1 LELSHH
7 AALTLGERLSRSH
20 PKGVV
25 ASFLLMFILA
35 FVAAAASVPEYSLQT
50 GDLLFVQPPLDATLP
65 LDSAILATGAATIA
79 WLRSQGVP
87 VASNETVVHVALVYR
102 DTQSDRVTL
111 VEATPPVVTQTPAR
125 SFFES
130 WTNAST
136 FFLGRL
142 KDPDVRAH
150 GAEAVGAALQQL
162 GKPYAD
168 DFGTPPQE
176 FYCSSL
182 VTWAYGKATGKDV
195 NVFVDQPFT
204 LIFEPLEFWEQY
216 YSAMNMTLPL
226 NVTGSNPTLLL
237 HSPRVEFSRLGYT

>member
-1 LELSHH
+1 M
-7 AALTLGERLSRSH
+7 
-20 PKGVV
+20 
-25 ASFLLMFILA
+25 SFVTILA
-35 FVAAAASVPEYSLQT
+35 FVAVAASVHVPEYILQS
-50 GDLLFVQPPLDATLP
+50 GDLIFVQPPLDATLP

-79 WLRSQGVP
+79 WLRSHGTV

-142 KDPDVRAH
+142 KDPDVAR

-168 DFGTPPQE
+168 DFGPPPQE

-195 NVFVDQPFT
+195 NIFVDQPFT
-204 LIFEPLEFWEQY
+204 LLFEPLEFWEQY

-237 HSPRVEFSRLGYT
+237 HSPHVEFARLGHT

>member
-1 LELSHH
+1 MYRKHM
-7 AALTLGERLSRSH
+7 
-20 PKGVV
+20 
-25 ASFLLMFILA
+25 SFVTILA
-35 FVAAAASVPEYSLQT
+35 FVAVAASVHVPEYILQS
-50 GDLLFVQPPLDATLP
+50 GDLIFVQPPLDATLP

-79 WLRSQGVP
+79 WLRSHGTV

-168 DFGTPPQE
+168 DFGPPPQE

-195 NVFVDQPFT
+195 NIFVDQPFT
-204 LIFEPLEFWEQY
+204 LLFEPLEFWEQY

-237 HSPRVEFSRLGYT
+237 HSPHVEFARLGHT